1 MIYNFHH
8 FYYWLKGGVETGQA
22 YRAKLFRRL
31 GLEAKFVY
39 ATTFPDRNIQ
49 TETSYLGILDSEV
62 MWMYG
67 FFTDCRISPVT
78 YTLEQL
84 EDSFEEK
91 NYTFTREE
99 NTVTYRFSDSG
110 ISYKAFLTDGN
121 SDFVHR
127 VMMISN
133 GCLVRKDYYTYCRN
147 YSEYYMP
154 VNGQAQLY
162 LRRFFNENGSVAYE
176 EIADW
181 DRVLYKFP
189 DRLLYSREELLG
201 YMMERLEFTED
212 DVVLIDVE
220 PGMIEKAAFIQNA
233 APARV
238 GLVMHADH
246 FWNYYDDHILWYGI
260 YEYAF
265 AHSEK
270 ISFFITNTD
279 AQRNLLKEQLKK
291 YQGAE
296 PDIRA
301 IPVVGLDR
309 IRYPE
314 KNRRKHSLISAG
326 RLAPEKRM
334 NQAIEAVVMAR
345 GEVPDVSLD
354 IYGEGGE
361 KGKLQELID
370 RLGCGDYV
378 RLCGFQKLDE
388 KYQEYDAYLSASYVE
403 TLGVTL
409 LEAVGSGLPI
419 VSYDMRYGAQAFIDE
434 GENGYK
440 VPWENVDELAKG
452 IVRLFTEADM
462 EAFRKRS
469 YEKAE
474 AYLTKEVEER
484 WKNLLC

>member
-22 YRAKLFRRL
+22 YRAKLFRKL
-31 GLEAKFVY
+31 SLEAKFVF

-49 TETSYLGILDSEV
+49 SETSYLGLLDSEV
-62 MWMYG
+62 IWMYG
-67 FFTDCRISPVT
+67 FFTNCKISPVI

-84 EDSFEEK
+84 ENTFEEK
-91 NYTFTREE
+91 NYTFSRDGDTI
-99 NTVTYRFSDSG
+99 TYHFSDSG
-110 ISYKAFLTDGN
+110 VYYKVFLTEET

-133 GCLVRKDYYTYCRN
+133 GCLVRKDYYTYCRI
-147 YSEYYMP
+147 YSEYYIP
-154 VNGQAQLY
+154 LNGQAQLY
-162 LRRFFNENGSVAYE
+162 LRRFFNENGSIAYE
-176 EIADW
+176 EIMDGDA
-181 DRVLYKFP
+181 VLYKFP

-201 YMMERLEFTED
+201 YMMSQLKLKED
-212 DVVLIDVE
+212 DVVLLDVE
-220 PGMIEKAAFIQNA
+220 PGMIEKAAFIQSA
-233 APARV
+233 APARI

-279 AQRNLLKEQLKK
+279 AQSNLLRKQLKK
-291 YQGAE
+291 YQGVE
-296 PDIRA
+296 PDIRT
-301 IPVVGLDR
+301 IPVTGLDR
-309 IRYPE
+309 LRKPE
-314 KNRRKHSLISAG
+314 RNRRKHSLISAG

-345 GEVPDVSLD
+345 KEVPDVSLD
-354 IYGEGGE
+354 IYGEGAE
-361 KGKLQELID
+361 KEGLQQLID
-370 RLGCGDYV
+370 QLGCGAYV
-378 RLCGFQKLDE
+378 HLCGFQKLDE
-388 KYQEYDAYLSASYVE
+388 KYQEYEAYLSASYVE

-409 LEAVGSGLPI
+409 LEAIGSGLPV
-419 VSYDMRYGAQAFIDE
+419 VSYDMRYGAQMFIDE
-434 GENGYK
+434 GQNGYK
-440 VPWENVDELAKG
+440 VPWENVNELAKG

-462 EAFRKRS
+462 EAFQKHS

-474 AYLTKEVEER
+474 AYLAKEVEKK